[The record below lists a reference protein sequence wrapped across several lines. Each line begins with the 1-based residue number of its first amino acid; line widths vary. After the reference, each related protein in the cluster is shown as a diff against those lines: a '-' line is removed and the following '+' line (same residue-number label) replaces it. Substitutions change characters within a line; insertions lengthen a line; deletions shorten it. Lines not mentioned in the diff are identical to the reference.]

1 MIQDREQQM
10 ERWVEHYTE
19 LYAKENVVTEDALN
33 AIECLPELEKLDGEP
48 TQGSWLLRKSAYL
61 RQNPPNSRHKIV
73 NAALNLRHKNSIWV

>member
-1 MIQDREQQM
+1 M

-48 TQGSWLLRKSAYL
+48 TQGS
-61 RQNPPNSRHKIV
+61 
-73 NAALNLRHKNSIWV
+73 